1 MNFYEIYQ
9 SIEDGIRD
17 VYQSDRY
24 QNYLKTM
31 SRFPSY
37 SLNNCILIYQQRPDA
52 TLVAGYQ
59 AWRRNFERS
68 VRKGERGIR
77 ILAPIRRKKK
87 KEEEEEPQSVGFRM
101 ISVFDVSQTIGKPL
115 PSYMDDRLEGTVED
129 YEEFIEQLEQIS
141 PVPVRF
147 DAIKGNAHGY
157 YSKKKQEIVL
167 RTDMTQLQTVKT
179 LAHEIAHAKL
189 HSETEEPAALSRAQK
204 EIEAESTA
212 YIICSHYGLDTSSY
226 SFGYLA
232 GFSSSAELKEL
243 RGSMER
249 IHRASSD
256 MIRDLDLLRRFET
269 KTDRFED
276 RTLRA

>member
-1 MNFYEIYQ
+1 MNFYEVYQ

-24 QNYLKTM
+24 QQYLKTM

-37 SLNNCILIYQQRPDA
+37 SVNNCILIYQQRPDA

-59 AWRRNFERS
+59 FWRKNFERN

-87 KEEEEEPQSVGFRM
+87 EEDEEVSESVGFRT
-101 ISVFDVSQTIGKPL
+101 ISVFDVSQTVGKPL

-129 YEEFIEQLEQIS
+129 YEEFIEQLELIS

-147 DAIKGNAHGY
+147 DKIRGSAHGY
-157 YSKKKQEIVL
+157 YSKNKQEIVL

-179 LAHEIAHAKL
+179 LIHEIAHAKL
-189 HSETEEPAALSRAQK
+189 HNETEGQTLLSRAQK

-212 YIICSHYGLDTSSY
+212 YIICNHYGLDTSSY

-243 RGSMER
+243 RDSMER
-249 IHRASSD
+249 IHRASAE
-256 MIRDLDLLRRFET
+256 IIEDLEHLRHPET
-269 KTDRFED
+269 KPNLLVSGFQ
-276 RTLRA
+276 A

>member
-24 QNYLKTM
+24 QQYLKTM

-37 SLNNCILIYQQRPDA
+37 SVNNCILIYQQRPDA

-59 AWRRNFERS
+59 SWRKNFERT

-87 KEEEEEPQSVGFRM
+87 EEDEEVSDSVGFRT
-101 ISVFDVSQTIGKPL
+101 ISVFDVSQTVGKPL

-129 YEEFIEQLEQIS
+129 YEEFIEQLELIS

-147 DAIKGNAHGY
+147 DEIKGSAHGY

-179 LAHEIAHAKL
+179 LVHEIAHAKL
-189 HSETEEPAALSRAQK
+189 HNETEGQKLLSRAQK

-212 YIICSHYGLDTSSY
+212 YIICNHYGLDTSSY

-243 RGSMER
+243 RDSMER
-249 IHRASSD
+249 IHRASAE
-256 MIRDLDLLRRFET
+256 IIEDLEHLRHPET
-269 KTDRFED
+269 KSDLFGNGF
-276 RTLRA
+276 RA